1 MKKFFS
7 LTLCAL
13 LAALCVLPA
22 AADVPYATATA
33 GTAVVDGVIE
43 EAWDVAETYTA
54 NALKDGT
61 DEGITTEWKAM
72 WDAKNLYLLIEVSGD
87 KDHYTGSSQSWGDGV
102 EVYYDIQNSDADNY
116 ETDDGIIQLGW
127 NVADLTNTAYMG
139 TEAGVAAAPGKYK
152 IACTEKA
159 DGYIYEI
166 SFNLVDFCKSFTM
179 SEGAVIG
186 LEIQVNSKNAEGDGR
201 TSAYGWADTD
211 NTAWQYPYI
220 MGDVELVPAPVVE
233 TVAEEVAVEEV
244 AVAPQTFDMG
254 VIAAVAA
261 VVSAAGYA
269 ISKKR

>member
-1 MKKFFS
+1 MKKTFS
-7 LTLCAL
+7 LILCAM
-13 LAALCVLPA
+13 LAALCVVPA
-22 AADVPYATATA
+22 AADVPDATATY

-43 EAWDVAETYTA
+43 EAWDVAKTYTA
-54 NALKDGT
+54 SALKDGT
-61 DEGITTEWKAM
+61 DEGITSEWKAM
-72 WDAKNLYLLIEVSGD
+72 WDEKNLYLLVEVSGD
-87 KDHYTGSSQSWGDGV
+87 KDHFTGSSQSWGDGV
-102 EVYYDIQNSDADNY
+102 EAYFDVWNSDAEDY

-127 NVADLTNTAYMG
+127 NKADLTNTAYMG
-139 TEAGVAAAPGKYK
+139 TEAGVAAAPGKYA

-166 SFNLVDFCKSFTM
+166 SFNLVDFAKGYEM
-179 SEGAVIG
+179 KEGNVMG

-220 MGDVELVPAPVVE
+220 MGDLEFVPAPVVE
-233 TVAEEVAVEEV
+233 TVAEVVEET
-244 AVAPQTFDMG
+244 VAPQTFDAA

-269 ISKKR
+269 VSKKR